1 MVGVDAS
8 WAAAGAGT
16 SVPAVPSRPADAKT
30 ALKARERVT
39 LTREIRGVPEGTS
52 GVVKVANGLTWA
64 RYWVR
69 FDNGAWVGSVSAADL
84 VREGDYEE
92 FLKRRAEEALRPK
105 VEEKPAEA
113 AASGGGGDGG
123 AGGGDSRV
131 PAHLL
136 ERSRRARERQ
146 AAGGDS

>member
-1 MVGVDAS
+1 MA
-8 WAAAGAGT
+8 T
-16 SVPAVPSRPADAKT
+16 SRDTPGS

-39 LTREIRGVPEGTS
+39 LTRDIRDVPEGTH

-64 RYWVR
+64 RYWVQ
-69 FDNGAWVGSVSAADL
+69 FDNGHWVGSVSASDL

-92 FLKRRAEEALRPK
+92 FKKRRAEEALRPK
-105 VEEKPAEA
+105 AEA
-113 AASGGGGDGG
+113 APAAPSASGEG
-123 AGGGDSRV
+123 AAGAASGAASRV

-136 ERSRRARERQ
+136 ERSQNARARK

>member
-1 MVGVDAS
+1 MA
-8 WAAAGAGT
+8 T
-16 SVPAVPSRPADAKT
+16 SSDTAKN

-39 LTREIRGVPEGTS
+39 LTRDIRGVPEGTH

-64 RYWVR
+64 RYWVQ
-69 FDNGAWVGSVSAADL
+69 FDNGAWVGSVSASDL
-84 VREGDYEE
+84 VREGEYEE
-92 FLKRRAEEALRPK
+92 FKKRRAEEALRPK

-113 AASGGGGDGG
+113 TGAGDAGAA
-123 AGGGDSRV
+123 AGGGAASRV

-136 ERSRRARERQ
+136 ERSQKARARK

>member
-1 MVGVDAS
+1 MAS
-8 WAAAGAGT
+8 SPDT
-16 SVPAVPSRPADAKT
+16 AKT

-39 LTREIRGVPEGTS
+39 LTRDIRGVPEGTN

-64 RYWVR
+64 RYWVQ

-92 FLKRRAEEALRPK
+92 FKKRRAEEALRPK
-105 VEEKPAEA
+105 VEAKPA
-113 AASGGGGDGG
+113 AASSGDGG
-123 AGGGDSRV
+123 AGGAAAAGGAASRV

-136 ERSRRARERQ
+136 ERSQKARARK
-146 AAGGDS
+146 AAGGDA

>member
-1 MVGVDAS
+1 MARSPD
-8 WAAAGAGT
+8 T
-16 SVPAVPSRPADAKT
+16 AKT

-39 LTREIRGVPEGTS
+39 LTRDIRGVPEGTN

-64 RYWVR
+64 RYWVQ

-92 FLKRRAEEALRPK
+92 FKKRRAEEALRPK
-105 VEEKPAEA
+105 AEAKPAEA
-113 AASGGGGDGG
+113 AAGDGGGGADAGG
-123 AGGGDSRV
+123 AASRV

-136 ERSRRARERQ
+136 ERSQKARARK
-146 AAGGDS
+146 AAGGDA